1 MIYSLL
7 ASVSFA
13 TCNICIGEISALGIK
28 GLFDY
33 NTGALLF
40 TGGYFVIKHIKNRRV
55 AGNRQ
60 TGDLS
65 Q

>member
-1 MIYSLL
+1 MAYSLL

-13 TCNICIGEISALGIK
+13 ICNITIGQVSSLGFA
-28 GLFDY
+28 GLYDY

-40 TGGYFVIKHIKNRRV
+40 TGGYFVKKHIKNRRKAV
-55 AGNRQ
+55 NGQ

-65 Q
+65 